1 MIPTGALLAL
11 MALFCVSMVF
21 GFSMGILSGKAKERR
36 KTDENEDISDDTE
49 WED

>member
-11 MALFCVSMVF
+11 MALFCVSLAF
-21 GFSMGILSGKAKERR
+21 WFSMGFLSGKAKEQR
-36 KTDENEDISDDTE
+36 KTDENTDISDDTE

>member
-11 MALFCVSMVF
+11 MALFCVSMAF
-21 GFSMGILSGKAKERR
+21 GFSMGVLSGKAKEQR
-36 KTDENEDISDDTE
+36 KKDENTEISDDTE